1 MRSSI
6 EPQKA
11 YVGIIQFMLRN
22 RRYTFFVCRRFC
34 NEEQNVVFVD
44 QADFIAFINFDA
56 MIDMQ
61 YQRYLPYFKQVGYIK

>member
-1 MRSSI
+1 
-6 EPQKA
+6 
-11 YVGIIQFMLRN
+11 MLRN